1 MAAAVAAAA
10 EVQRLQAR
18 LEELER
24 AVYGPGPQKPD
35 APTVADGL
43 VKLQVALGNIASKRE
58 RVKILFKK
66 IQDLVKYLDPQ
77 YMDRLIMPDASKLQF
92 ILAEEPFILSQM
104 ALLQRVEALVPLLD
118 SPQVKVV
125 PEHARRLRA
134 LAQIHVQQQDR
145 CEEVTEASKQLLEEY
160 NKMTVLL
167 SKQFVRWDELL
178 TRLEAEKQAK
188 PAAGR
193 KAGRVF

>member
-1 MAAAVAAAA
+1 MAAALAAAG

-18 LEELER
+18 LAELEQR
-24 AVYGPGPQKPD
+24 VYGPAQPA
-35 APTVADGL
+35 APRKVSDGV

-104 ALLQRVEALVPLLD
+104 ALLQQVEALVPLLD
-118 SPQVKVV
+118 SPHVKVV
-125 PEHARRLRA
+125 PEHSERLQA
-134 LAQIHVQQQDR
+134 LAQIHIQQQDQ

-167 SKQFVRWDELL
+167 SKQFVQWDELL
-178 TRLEAEKQAK
+178 TQMEAAKQAK
-188 PAAGR
+188 P
-193 KAGRVF
+193 VVE